1 MKMLKGLV
9 TAILL
14 LMAFRIAGCS
24 LETTEDEGRTTPQS
38 SQGQQEQE
46 VKK

>member
-1 MKMLKGLV
+1 MKLMKGVV

-14 LMAFRIAGCS
+14 LMALRIAGCS
-24 LETTEDEGRTTPQS
+24 LEATQDEGRTT
-38 SQGQQEQE
+38 GQDSQEQE